1 MFCYQCEETLKNTA
15 CVNSG
20 ICGKPEDVAGL
31 QDLLLYNLRGI
42 SFWVSENKENA
53 ITIKDATEADHF
65 VMNGLFTTVTNV
77 NFDIERMKDLIET
90 SLEIRNKYK
99 RIYLNNRNA
108 LLNKDLTGLF
118 PDSAVYELN
127 EKSMGEYHKKSLSVS
142 LPAAGDIHGE
152 DILSLRELLMYGLKG
167 AAAYAHHAYILN
179 YEDRAIYD
187 FFHKGLNA
195 LNKTGISQDELIE
208 LILECGEIGIKVM
221 ELLDRAN
228 TAHYGIPT
236 PTSVN
241 TGTKKGK
248 AILISGHDLYYLE
261 ELLKQTENTGIS
273 VYTHGEMLPA
283 HAYPMF
289 KKYKHLAGNY
299 GGAWWK
305 QQDEFD
311 RFNGSI
317 VMTTNCI
324 QKPKESY
331 KNRLFTIG
339 LVAMP
344 EVKHINGTDFTE
356 AIKKASEL
364 EGLQDKEGKKLTIG
378 FAHDA
383 LLNSAEKILDLIK
396 RQKINRFVVMAGC
409 DGREPKREYYT
420 KIAKKLPKDSVILTA
435 GCAKFRYNDLELGE
449 IEGIPRV
456 IDAGQCNDSYSLAL
470 TAIKLKEALNLK
482 DINDLPIYYDI
493 AWYEQKAV
501 LVLLSLLKLGVKN
514 IKLGPNLPAFLSEN
528 VKNILIDQF
537 NIMPI
542 SKCEDDLRFICGEKM
557 NA

>member
-15 CVNSG
+15 CTNSG
-20 ICGKPEDVAGL
+20 VCGKSADVAEL
-31 QDLLLYNLRGI
+31 QDILLYNLKGI
-42 SFWVSENKENA
+42 SFWVSENKKN
-53 ITIKDATEADHF
+53 IIKDTADADHF
-65 VMNGLFTTVTNV
+65 VMDSLFTTVTNV
-77 NFDIERMKDLIET
+77 NFDIERMKDLILI
-90 SLEIRNKYK
+90 SFEIRNKYK
-99 RIYLNNRNA
+99 KIYLNNYNNE
-108 LLNKDLTGLF
+108 LLNKDIIGLF
-118 PDSAVYELN
+118 PDSAIYELD
-127 EKSMGEYHKKSLSVS
+127 EKSIDEFNKKSRSISLS
-142 LPAAGDIHGE
+142 ATCNIYDE
-152 DILSLRELLMYGLKG
+152 DILSLRELLTYGLKG

-179 YEDRAIYD
+179 YEDSLVYD

-195 LNKTGISQDELIE
+195 LNKTDISQDELIG
-208 LILECGEIGIKVM
+208 LIMECGEIGIKIM

-236 PTSVN
+236 PTLVN

-261 ELLKQTENTGIS
+261 ELLKQTENTGIN

-283 HAYPMF
+283 HAYPLF

-331 KNRLFTIG
+331 KDRLFTMG

-344 EVKHINGTDFTE
+344 EVKHINGTDFAE
-356 AIKKASEL
+356 AIKKTTEL

-378 FAHDA
+378 FAHDT
-383 LLNSAEKILDLIK
+383 LLNSAGKILDLIN
-396 RQKINRFVVMAGC
+396 RQKIGRFVVMAGC
-409 DGREPKREYYT
+409 DGRESKREYYT
-420 KIAKKLPKDSVILTA
+420 KMAKKLPKDSVILTA
-435 GCAKFRYNDLELGE
+435 GCTKFRYNDLELGE
-449 IEGIPRV
+449 IEGIPRI

-470 TAIKLKEALNLK
+470 TAIKLQEILNLE

-501 LVLLSLLKLGVKN
+501 LVLLSLLKLGIKN

-542 SKCEDDLRFICGEKM
+542 SKCEDDIRFICGEKM